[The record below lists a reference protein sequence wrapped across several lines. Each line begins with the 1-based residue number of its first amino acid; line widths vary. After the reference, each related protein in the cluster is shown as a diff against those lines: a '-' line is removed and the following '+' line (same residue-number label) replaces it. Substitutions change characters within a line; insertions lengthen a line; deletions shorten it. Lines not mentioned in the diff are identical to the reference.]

1 MRFAGERIIPSEEQN
16 PEVLPST
23 DGLSYP
29 QDRMPAG
36 SFGPNGVDPT
46 RLPLMRQQ
54 HMLSPHGGISFTAP
68 FTPVKQYEEGFNTF
82 TNDINPSTHAPE
94 MHGLLSAASR
104 IRFPNNRIVPS
115 SR

>member
-68 FTPVKQYEEGFNTF
+68 FTPVKQYEDGKTRPYYPQ
-82 TNDINPSTHAPE
+82 NP
-94 MHGLLSAASR
+94 
-104 IRFPNNRIVPS
+104 NRQA
-115 SR
+115 